1 MTLPAPLE
9 ELPLLAH
16 AGTVLPMLPPDV
28 DTLSDYPDDST
39 TSLSDSAD
47 RLALLALPRGKS
59 SASMFEDELI
69 RSRERGRGW
78 ALRIKGERRRTYRLQ
93 ASLKTLSNPFE
104 PCRVSVGGEPLGRSK
119 WDYDS
124 KRRVVTAKFK
134 GRNVRVVVRRRCG

>member
-1 MTLPAPLE
+1 
-9 ELPLLAH
+9 
-16 AGTVLPMLPPDV
+16 
-28 DTLSDYPDDST
+28 
-39 TSLSDSAD
+39 
-47 RLALLALPRGKS
+47 
-59 SASMFEDELI
+59 MFEDELI

-119 WDYDS
+119 WDYDR
-124 KRRVVTAKFK
+124 KRRVVAAKFK